1 MAERFDQLYGDLA
14 EAEQHTKERLKGYY
28 DRLAEEAS
36 MKSEKDSKLYDE
48 VKEEIKSLKK
58 SSAQFLRLF
67 QRTSSASDEL
77 EVRLKD
83 TVKSVKRRRLLPPA
97 PGKCGN
103 RF

>member
-48 VKEEIKSLKK
+48 VKEEI
-58 SSAQFLRLF
+58 RN
-67 QRTSSASDEL
+67 
-77 EVRLKD
+77 KD
-83 TVKSVKRRRLLPPA
+83 TDVYIDDQKVTKKVVDNVNKDTRKN
-97 PGKCGN
+97 GKCPIDM
-103 RF
+103 

>member
-36 MKSEKDSKLYDE
+36 MKSEEDSKRKAPE
-48 VKEEIKSLKK
+48 T
-58 SSAQFLRLF
+58 F
-67 QRTSSASDEL
+67 TSGA
-77 EVRLKD
+77 
-83 TVKSVKRRRLLPPA
+83 
-97 PGKCGN
+97 GKCGN